1 MFIPIIPEMIERL
14 QVDLDIV
21 EGENELVDMKLNDQ
35 VNEAYTML
43 FAVATF
49 ISPLM
54 GTGLYNVFEM

>member
-54 GTGLYNVFEM
+54 GTALYNVFEM